1 MPSEREIED
10 KFWKAMKND
19 RTVMLGLSTPE
30 GADSQP
36 MTAQLEDDG
45 AGPIWFFTSKDTDLV
60 RDLGEGA
67 DAAIQFASKGHDLF
81 ATVRGDIRP
90 NDDPAMIDRL
100 WNPFVAAW
108 YEGGKSDPKLQL
120 LRFDAGHAQV
130 WLNES
135 SLFSGVKLLL
145 GRDPKKE
152 YKDKVADI
160 DLDTRN

>member
-1 MPSEREIED
+1 MLSEREIETR
-10 KFWKAMKND
+10 FWKALKSD

-30 GADSQP
+30 GGDSQP
-36 MTAQLEDDG
+36 MTALIEDDE

-60 RDLGEGA
+60 RTLGEGS

-81 ATVRGDIRP
+81 ATLRGDLVP
-90 NDDPAMIDRL
+90 HNDRATVDRL

-108 YEGGKSDPKLQL
+108 YEGGKTDPKLQL
-120 LRFDAGHAQV
+120 LRFDAEHAHV

-160 DLDTRN
+160 DLEARN